1 MRYTTIIDIRET
13 PAVYQN
19 TNARIIYLHLALKA
33 GYHDSDRDLVD
44 ISIRKLAAETGCSV
58 AATRH
63 ALAVLSKARLLTR
76 TGPLWSVTKW
86 LQEGQITAR
95 KRTQKQ
101 QQALEAEAA
110 RRAENEARERQKE
123 VERLQRANLEQQG
136 KTSFMI
142 WYEALEARAAAGD
155 ADAAR
160 QCERHRKTYEQ
171 HKAQAEARAAANEQK
186 ETK

>member
-1 MRYTTIIDIRET
+1 MRYTTIIDIRDL
-13 PAVYQN
+13 PAVYHN
-19 TNARIIYLHLALKA
+19 INARIIYLHLALKA
-33 GYHDSDRDLVD
+33 GYHDADRDLVD
-44 ISIRKLAAETGCSV
+44 ISIRTLAAETGCSV
-58 AATRH
+58 SATRH
-63 ALAVLSKARLLTR
+63 ALAVLVKNRLLSR

-95 KRTQKQ
+95 KRSQKQ

-110 RRAENEARERQKE
+110 RRAENEARERQNE
-123 VERLQRANLEQQG
+123 VERLQRENLEKQG

-142 WYEALEARAAAGD
+142 WYEALLTKAAAGD

-171 HKAQAEARAAANEQK
+171 HKAQAEARAAVNENK
-186 ETK
+186 